1 MKPEEYRKMM
11 DEHGYHGLQ
20 LVHMTLKE
28 AKKFAGVYGM
38 NAIVY
43 NFVIKS
49 MTLCRLE
56 NTSEGLVGIYNG
68 GYGPRKV
75 IIEPKI
81 HDIYWIGGDD
91 PRYDSYKEQR

>member
-1 MKPEEYRKMM
+1 MTPEEYKRMM
-11 DEHGYHGLQ
+11 KEHGYHGLQ
-20 LVHMTLKE
+20 LVHMSLEE
-28 AKKFAGVYGM
+28 AKKFAGEYGM

-43 NFVIKS
+43 NFVITS

-91 PRYDSYKEQR
+91 PQYDSYKENK